1 MARPRVTPRL
11 LTLWPYTE
19 AELRRIRDTLPAD
32 GADDAI
38 EWLILAANFFLGD
51 RSGPRPN
58 PRQELA
64 RVLRASQALTRAA
77 QALSPQALVY
87 LQSHPWPGAR
97 DPSHSYDLG
106 GVLPRFEHNCQV
118 ALRRLERAVNGAP
131 VKRDEEAFVYRLW
144 TAWLSAHAMRP
155 PARGWPAFRSSCVD
169 PLMAPRF
176 AKELRPSRRGERGW
190 QSLLT
195 RALAH
200 NKLS

>member
-1 MARPRVTPRL
+1 M
-11 LTLWPYTE
+11 
-19 AELRRIRDTLPAD
+19 PAD

-118 ALRRLERAVNGAP
+118 ALEG
-131 VKRDEEAFVYRLW
+131 
-144 TAWLSAHAMRP
+144 LSA
-155 PARGWPAFRSSCVD
+155 
-169 PLMAPRF
+169 L
-176 AKELRPSRRGERGW
+176 
-190 QSLLT
+190 
-195 RALAH
+195 
-200 NKLS
+200 